1 MTEYTRKNKMFYL
14 GGAGGYPIVPGNKT
28 EIVLE
33 LPLVCIRMEKTLEK
47 TLQNTKVKLT
57 WPEHRAGEPQYW
69 QHPLMLHLYEDFWC
83 FSVKSV
89 ILSDDIQ

>member
-1 MTEYTRKNKMFYL
+1 MNKLNVDGINSSDDKRQMTEYTRKDKMFYL

-33 LPLVCIRMEKTLEK
+33 LPLVCIRMEKTL
-47 TLQNTKVKLT
+47 QNTKVKLT

-69 QHPLMLHLYEDFWC
+69 QHPLML
-83 FSVKSV
+83 
-89 ILSDDIQ
+89 